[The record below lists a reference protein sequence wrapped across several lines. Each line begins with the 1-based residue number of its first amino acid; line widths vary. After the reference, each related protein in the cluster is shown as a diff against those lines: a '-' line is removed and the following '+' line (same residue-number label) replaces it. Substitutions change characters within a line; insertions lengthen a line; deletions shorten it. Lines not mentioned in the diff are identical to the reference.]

1 VLESEYMTLL
11 IGSEYILFL
20 NPSLWLTYT
29 TTRCYIHLVGRVNFL
44 LVFKNIIL
52 LEKVCVVSCSLE
64 AFWFCYSVLK
74 SPGKI
79 IKKIYSKKKQKRGKK
94 ARRQHRRGF
103 VYVFFSFVWW
113 RFLITMVSRRA
124 SLAQSS
130 LGPAYHCH

>member
-79 IKKIYSKKKQKRGKK
+79 IKKIYSKKNKKEAKKQEGSIEG
-94 ARRQHRRGF
+94 ALCM
-103 VYVFFSFVWW
+103 FSFLLCGGA
-113 RFLITMVSRRA
+113 F
-124 SLAQSS
+124 
-130 LGPAYHCH
+130 